1 MLVGLTSW
9 PQTLKAQVELAAH
22 VSKFSVTISLRP
34 PALPGSIPRP
44 ATALTSR
51 ALHGKVARRDRH
63 RDGGFYPDLDGD
75 ATLDTSTPQTL
86 SRVKARSAIGFARP
100 PRAEGASSAGSS
112 PHAGTPTYSRARTA
126 APVEGGSF
134 LQRRRKCVDALGYI
148 PTLVSCL
155 CSPPPR
161 HRPAP
166 GFGFHSC
173 APLIPH
179 PVGRLGSGP

>member
-1 MLVGLTSW
+1 MPAMNTQAAVLPVSSSRVHHRHCPRGGLQHPRTIMAA
-9 PQTLKAQVELAAH
+9 QKAVL
-22 VSKFSVTISLRP
+22 F
-34 PALPGSIPRP
+34 
-44 ATALTSR
+44 SR

-134 LQRRRKCVDALGYI
+134 LRRRRGRAQGACDVG
-148 PTLVSCL
+148 
-155 CSPPPR
+155 PR
-161 HRPAP
+161 AQAGPGRADSGARGPGRPQPSAP
-166 GFGFHSC
+166 ST
-173 APLIPH
+173 P
-179 PVGRLGSGP
+179 

>member
-1 MLVGLTSW
+1 MPAMNTQAAVLPVSSSRVHHRHCPRGGLQHPRTIMAA
-9 PQTLKAQVELAAH
+9 QKAVL
-22 VSKFSVTISLRP
+22 F
-34 PALPGSIPRP
+34 
-44 ATALTSR
+44 SR